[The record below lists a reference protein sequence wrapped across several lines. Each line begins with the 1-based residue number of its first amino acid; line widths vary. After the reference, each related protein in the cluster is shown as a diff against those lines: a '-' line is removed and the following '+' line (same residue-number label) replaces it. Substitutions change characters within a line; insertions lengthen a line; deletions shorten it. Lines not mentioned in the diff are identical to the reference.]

1 MKKLILII
9 VALICMCSCT
19 EQIRTRQ
26 FGGKMEIRLPAGQ
39 ELMEATWKDD
49 DLWYLTRPMREDEVP
64 ETHIFKADTVFGVF
78 EGTVTI
84 EEQAPEGAVK

>member
-26 FGGKMEIRLPAGQ
+26 FGGEMTINLPAGQ
-39 ELMEATWKDD
+39 ELMMVTWKDNE
-49 DLWYLTRPMREDEVP
+49 LFYLTRPMSDDYIPVKKTFQESSSWGVMESTVYFV
-64 ETHIFKADTVFGVF
+64 ETR
-78 EGTVTI
+78 
-84 EEQAPEGAVK
+84 

>member
-1 MKKLILII
+1 MKKLILIV

-49 DLWYLTRPMREDEVP
+49 DLFYLTRPMAPDYVP
-64 ETHIFKADTVFGVF
+64 VTKTFQESSSWGVMESTVYFIETR
-78 EGTVTI
+78 
-84 EEQAPEGAVK
+84 

>member
-1 MKKLILII
+1 MKKLILIV

-49 DLWYLTRPMREDEVP
+49 DLFYLTRPMTPDYVP
-64 ETHIFKADTVFGVF
+64 VTKTFQESSSWGVMESTVYFIETR
-78 EGTVTI
+78 
-84 EEQAPEGAVK
+84 

>member
-1 MKKLILII
+1 MKKIILII

-49 DLWYLTRPMREDEVP
+49 DLFYLTRPMAPDYVP
-64 ETHIFKADTVFGVF
+64 VTKTFQESSSWGVMESTVYFIETR
-78 EGTVTI
+78 
-84 EEQAPEGAVK
+84 